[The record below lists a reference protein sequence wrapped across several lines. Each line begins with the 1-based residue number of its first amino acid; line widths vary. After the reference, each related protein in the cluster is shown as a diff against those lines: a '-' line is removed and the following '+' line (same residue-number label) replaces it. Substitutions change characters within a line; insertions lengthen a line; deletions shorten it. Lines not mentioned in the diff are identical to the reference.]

1 MAKKKQTGKF
11 DLNDPKTKRY
21 IIISAVL
28 LVILSLG
35 IGIGSVSQ
43 TTDLDKAAEQ
53 TDNTGKA
60 DTAGNDQA
68 EDADVLSV
76 TKEVTINTDYGDIVM
91 EVYPK
96 AMPVTVDNF
105 VKLIEKGFYDGLTF
119 HRVED
124 WVIQGGDP
132 KGDGTGGADETIKLE
147 TNDALQNNR
156 GMVGMA
162 RSSDP
167 DSASSQ
173 FYILKDDAPSL
184 NGSYAIFGKVIK
196 GMDIVDKIQIGDKMN
211 KVTVK

>member
-1 MAKKKQTGKF
+1 MAKKKKEGPLL
-11 DLNDPKTKRY
+11 DLSDRKTRLY
-21 IIISAVL
+21 IIIGVVL
-28 LVILSLG
+28 AVILSIG
-35 IGIGSVSQ
+35 IGIGSVAD
-43 TTDLDKAAEQ
+43 TTDADDAAVEQ
-53 TDNTGKA
+53 TNNASSDAADKA
-60 DTAGNDQA
+60 DTAA
-68 EDADVLSV
+68 LSE
-76 TKEVTINTDYGDIVM
+76 TREVTVNTDYGDIVM

-105 VKLIEKGFYDGLTF
+105 IKLIEKGFYNGLTF

-147 TNDALQNNR
+147 THPALQNKR

-173 FYILKDDAPSL
+173 FYILKEDAPSL
-184 NGSYAIFGKVIK
+184 NGQYAVFGKVIK
-196 GMDIVDKIQIGDKMN
+196 GMEIVDQIKINDKMN
-211 KVTVK
+211 SVTVK